1 MTDVTPNPRVPRR
14 RRRRRN
20 RRAGGESFRAM
31 ALLPHLFTTANLAAG
46 FYAIVRAAQGDVDR
60 AALAIFVAGICDAL
74 DGRIARLTGET
85 SRFGFEYDSIADTVS
100 FGVAPAMV
108 AWSAGS
114 LHELGWTGWV
124 LAFMFTACAAL
135 RLARFNVTPARY
147 SGYFEGLPSP
157 AGAGMIVSTVWLS
170 GFLRESGIPLDP
182 PPALAGLGAAL
193 LGLLMV
199 SPIPYWSGK
208 QLNLGGG
215 YRTTV
220 LMVLAFAVMLSKPS
234 VTFFLFGI
242 GYVASGPLEW
252 WWRRRT
258 GTTLEEAQVEP
269 GSGDVP
275 SGSGEQGTHP

>member
-1 MTDVTPNPRVPRR
+1 
-14 RRRRRN
+14 
-20 RRAGGESFRAM
+20 M
-31 ALLPHLFTTANLAAG
+31 ALLPHLFTTGNLAAG

-74 DGRIARLTGET
+74 DGRIARLTGAT

-108 AWSAGS
+108 AWSAGG

-124 LAFMFTACAAL
+124 LAFMYTACAAL

-147 SGYFEGLPSP
+147 PGHFEGLPSP
-157 AGAGMIVSTVWLS
+157 AGAGMIVSTVWLA

-182 PPALAGLGAAL
+182 PAAL
-193 LGLLMV
+193 TGFGTAFLGLLMV

-208 QLNLGGG
+208 QLKLGRG

-220 LMVLAFAVMLSKPS
+220 LMVIVFAVMISKPS

-242 GYVASGPLEW
+242 GYVTSGPLEW

-258 GTTLEEAQVEP
+258 GRTLEETDAEEAAAESR
-269 GSGDVP
+269 G
-275 SGSGEQGTHP
+275 QGMST

>member
-1 MTDVTPNPRVPRR
+1 MSEPDPQATRR
-14 RRRRRN
+14 RRRRR
-20 RRAGGESFRAM
+20 RKRSGGESFRGM
-31 ALLPHLFTTANLAAG
+31 ALLPHLFTTGNLAAG
-46 FYAIVRAAQGDVDR
+46 FYSIVRAAQGDVDQ

-74 DGRIARLTGET
+74 DGRIARLTGAT

-124 LAFMFTACAAL
+124 LAFVYTACAAL

-147 SGYFEGLPSP
+147 EGHFEGLPSP
-157 AGAGMIVSTVWLS
+157 AGAGMIVSTVWFS
-170 GFLRESGIPLDP
+170 GFMRESGIPLDP
-182 PPALAGLGAAL
+182 PAALAGLGAAL

-208 QLNLGGG
+208 QLEIGRS

-220 LMVLAFAVMLSKPS
+220 LMVIAFAVMLSKPS
-234 VTFFLFGI
+234 VTFFLFGL

-252 WWRRRT
+252 WWRSRT
-258 GTTLEEAQVEP
+258 GRDLVPAEAADASPEP
-269 GSGDVP
+269 
-275 SGSGEQGTHP
+275 ETQGTH